1 MTVEEIFKL
10 PDIIDIEKQILDAQR
25 DIETGRG
32 NEDCHAAVIRELIR
46 LRKKFLDRE
55 FVMNGNYKSLLA
67 DFNNALRDALVS
79 IRKKAIKI
87 YNGVKLADADDSFAV
102 IVKCF
107 LGYQY
112 SSIHPVQS
120 IRAKKMWAVL
130 NNSLYDYNFHYE
142 DGVTGISGWKYPEG
156 DNFDTENYML
166 YLNNDADNWNDWFVD
181 KDATKDMNLI
191 HPVHYLLDHTCF
203 SIFDLLWVRDFNVE
217 ITVETN
223 YDTYSEYSEYDDLDW
238 TKCDYL

>member
-102 IVKCF
+102 IGKCF

-130 NNSLYDYNFHYE
+130 NNSLDDYNFHYE

-166 YLNNDADNWNDWFVD
+166 YLNNDADNWND
-181 KDATKDMNLI
+181 
-191 HPVHYLLDHTCF
+191 
-203 SIFDLLWVRDFNVE
+203 
-217 ITVETN
+217 
-223 YDTYSEYSEYDDLDW
+223 
-238 TKCDYL
+238 

>member
-1 MTVEEIFKL
+1 MTIEEIFKL
-10 PDIIDIEKQILDAQR
+10 PDIIEIEKQILDAQR
-25 DIETGRG
+25 DIETGCG

-102 IVKCF
+102 IGKCF

-130 NNSLYDYNFHYE
+130 NNSLDDYNFHYE

-191 HPVHYLLDHTCF
+191 NPVHFLLDHTCF

-217 ITVETN
+217 ITAETDFDFN
-223 YDTYSEYSEYDDLDW
+223 KNGMYADGLDW
-238 TKCDYL
+238 SKYDY

>member
-32 NEDCHAAVIRELIR
+32 NGDCHAAVIRELIR
-46 LRKKFLDRE
+46 LMKKFLDRE

-102 IVKCF
+102 IGKCF

-130 NNSLYDYNFHYE
+130 NNSLDDYNFHYE

-191 HPVHYLLDHTCF
+191 HPVHFLLDHTCF

-217 ITVETN
+217 ITAKTDFDFN
-223 YDTYSEYSEYDDLDW
+223 KNGMYADGLDW
-238 TKCDYL
+238 SKYDY

>member
-87 YNGVKLADADDSFAV
+87 YNGVKLADADDSFVV
-102 IVKCF
+102 IGKCF

-130 NNSLYDYNFHYE
+130 NNSLDDYNFHYE

-191 HPVHYLLDHTCF
+191 HPVHFLLDHTCF

-217 ITVETN
+217 ITAETDFDFN
-223 YDTYSEYSEYDDLDW
+223 KNGMYADGLDRSKYDY
-238 TKCDYL
+238 

>member
-32 NEDCHAAVIRELIR
+32 NEYCHAAVIRELIR

-102 IVKCF
+102 IGKCF

-130 NNSLYDYNFHYE
+130 NNSLDDYNFHYE

-191 HPVHYLLDHTCF
+191 HPVHFLLDNTCF
-203 SIFDLLWVRDFNVE
+203 SIFDLLWDRDFNVE
-217 ITVETN
+217 ITAETD
-223 YDTYSEYSEYDDLDW
+223 YDTYSEYSKYDDLDW